1 MQSYSI
7 VLLDIDGTL
16 IDDERKI
23 STNTKCL
30 LERLEKQGIPVILCS
45 ERYPDGVE
53 FFVHQANLHSPIVCY
68 SGNLILDSNR
78 SILQDYGIK
87 TSDAISFKKYA
98 NKYFPKVVVSTYLYN
113 VWLVDDADHPVIH
126 MEANMIQCVPLCAP
140 IENALRN
147 SDHVHRL
154 SCIGSPQEI
163 SALQKSASPLFED
176 IQFLHS
182 GPTSLEVLK
191 KGISKKTAA
200 EYLQK
205 HYNIPRE
212 RIVACGDQMVDLEM
226 LEYAGFGIAMGNAP
240 EQVKNAADCVTASN
254 KEEGVYIALRRLRFK
269 PPLVPVSAI

>member
-53 FFVHQANLHSPIVCY
+53 FFVHQANLYSPIVCY

-113 VWLVDDADHPVIH
+113 VWLIDDADHPVIH

-147 SDHVHRL
+147 SDHVHSL

-191 KGISKKTAA
+191 KGQQQSIYKNITISPGSVSWPVEIKWLIWKCWNMRGLALLWA
-200 EYLQK
+200 MRQNKLK
-205 HYNIPRE
+205 
-212 RIVACGDQMVDLEM
+212 M
-226 LEYAGFGIAMGNAP
+226 LP
-240 EQVKNAADCVTASN
+240 TV
-254 KEEGVYIALRRLRFK
+254 
-269 PPLVPVSAI
+269 